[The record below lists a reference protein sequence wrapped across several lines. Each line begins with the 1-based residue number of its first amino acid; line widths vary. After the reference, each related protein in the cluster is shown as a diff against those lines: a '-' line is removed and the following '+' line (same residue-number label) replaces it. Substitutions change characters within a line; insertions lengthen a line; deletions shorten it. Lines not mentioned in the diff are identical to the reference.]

1 MGRIRK
7 NVNWTA
13 KITEGDTSKNG
24 FSIVGRKNPILVHVG
39 ETDTERD
46 ATVVFKQ
53 CEFDSRGVYNSDE
66 CVIKQRQPLTFS
78 LKYYD
83 FDANTSHFSSGA
95 TVEFTSTNGESLGT
109 GFVESDGSCS
119 FKYKDDS
126 LTEIYAK
133 IVVRQEK
140 FNVTHSVD
148 VASSSTYQ
156 TPIEVIREA
165 DNNIDYSSGIPASA
179 ETSYDYDYGDEISIT
194 AGTTS
199 EIHMLHKTESG
210 GNIRVKKYGYGNIE
224 FTNNEIH
231 FSRNAVDETNAK
243 FEDAEV
249 VFYCGEEEEGV
260 TVKFLA
266 PKKAKINYY
275 TTYKCMDYSS
285 FDVSGVTS
293 TTYDADA
300 NAFTKKLY
308 DPNVFAYVAYNL
320 PSATTGD
327 VGLDIIVTDSN
338 VTKTINKSI
347 HISLPDNTDIFNEK
361 LWKHISS
368 ATTQVMSN
376 NDAIFDNMEASLH
389 VGAEERL
396 NHNEKMPYKSS
407 KAGCTQFR
415 FANADNAAWAMDPKN
430 GLVYRESN
438 HPGFLRRTENPAMNL
453 NVARITYKSGDT
465 MPTIIESG
473 ITYEDKWK
481 CSYMNSG
488 DDNENEPTVW
498 MGRDNFSTWIV
509 FDKTAGDYALS
520 HIKRISTGRYSF
532 ASLKDNEV
540 NASKI
545 RDALEAALSGV
556 SATTGSATTVDYPQF
571 GQMTKRDQKYISF
584 FSPSNRHVAIINR
597 DRNAQSGETLEQEV
611 YSNKVLDGL
620 IKKLPHTVTHIS
632 ALTSVE
638 LFRIVDGEVEY
649 TENWGLTPAQSEY
662 DINNHGE
669 ESITS
674 SGYQWSVVMNMARTM
689 VSASTVI
696 EKEDGKKRD
705 DIFDSGATSIYG
717 FLYCYDVS
725 DADSACTKS
734 KLSKNSSGTYVAT
747 TDFYNRIES
756 LREWQVPEGDTVK
769 LDDVMEVGPN
779 WPNDPMGITPIM
791 ISKSNSG
798 DTPNSYSGLTTVVN
812 RKTNLE
818 TNLRVSYEPET
829 KLGNLITATIDL
841 HNYLDDMQTLAGF
854 KVSLPENNG
863 DARSVSAHT
872 YQKDKFYYKK
882 NYLTRIKQIKDGLAP
897 QLWVDDGE
905 KIRNNSYFEYIQLGS
920 GGTEGL
926 YSLMNKK
933 ISEDTNYK
941 DCYQQ
946 IKDNGG
952 SIVAVFAN
960 TDNQIKEDTNVTNNP
975 YNTGP
980 WIFDFVNYEYSPY
993 DESLCIELI
1002 SGDSV
1007 NVKADGFPSGGT
1019 LSYARKG
1026 GGAYSKL
1033 PDGGVTL
1040 SGSTKQIFL
1049 RGNFRNKNLGTIKIS
1064 GNSVSDKVKVSNNI
1078 MSLVFSDNV
1087 NGRYSF
1093 KNDGTVD
1100 YMFEGLF
1107 SGNTCITDA
1116 SGLYLLGDTKKGCFK
1131 YMFAG
1136 CTNLKVAPRL
1146 LAWDLKTDCYYG
1158 MFSGCTNLT
1167 DIYCMAKTKSASSSG
1182 ATTGWLSGV
1191 PEGLTFV
1198 RNNQSTNDFI
1208 INELGVPSN
1217 TEIITL
1223 EDGRT

>member
-1 MGRIRK
+1 MGRIRR

-13 KITEGDTSKNG
+13 KITEGDTSENG

-46 ATVVFKQ
+46 ATVEFKQ
-53 CEFDSRGVYNSDE
+53 CEFDSRGAYKSDE
-66 CVIKQRQPLTFS
+66 CVINQRQPLTFS

-83 FDANTSHFSSGA
+83 FDANTSYFSSGA
-95 TVEFTSTNGESLGT
+95 TVEFTSTNGDNLGT

-133 IVVRQEK
+133 IVVRQKK

-156 TPIEVIREA
+156 TPIDVIREA

-179 ETSYDYDYGDEISIT
+179 ETSYDYDNGTNTLIS

-199 EIHMLHKTESG
+199 EIRMLHKTESG

-293 TTYDADA
+293 TEYD
-300 NAFTKKLY
+300 AFTKKLY
-308 DPNVFAYVAYNL
+308 DPDVFAYVAYNL

-338 VTKTINKSI
+338 VTKTIHKSI
-347 HISLPDNTDIFNEK
+347 HISLPDDTNIFNEP
-361 LWKHISS
+361 LWTHISS

-396 NHNEKMPYKSS
+396 NHIEKMPYKSS

-465 MPTIIESG
+465 MPTVIESG

-488 DDNENEPTVW
+488 DDNVNEPTVG
-498 MGRDNFSTWIV
+498 MGNNNFSTWIV
-509 FDKTAGDYALS
+509 FDKTAGNYALS
-520 HIKRISTGRYSF
+520 HIKRISMGRYSF

-556 SATTGSATTVDYPQF
+556 SATTSSATTVDYPQF

-597 DRNAQSGETLEQEV
+597 DKNAHSGETLEQDV

-638 LFRIVDGEVEY
+638 LFSIDNGEVKY
-649 TENWGLTPAQSEY
+649 TANWGLTQDQAEY

-747 TDFYNRIES
+747 TDFYNPIES

-791 ISKSNSG
+791 ITKDNSG
-798 DTPNSYSGLTTVVN
+798 ATPNSYSGLTTIVN
-812 RKTNLE
+812 RE
-818 TNLRVSYEPET
+818 TNLRASYEPET
-829 KLGNLITATIDL
+829 KLGNLITATIDF
-841 HNYLDDMQTLAGF
+841 HNYLDDVQTLAGF
-854 KVSLPENNG
+854 KLSLLENNG
-863 DARSVSAHT
+863 DARSVSART

-882 NYLTRIKQIKDGLAP
+882 NYLTRIKQIKDGLATK
-897 QLWVDDGE
+897 LWVDDGE
-905 KIRNNSYFEYIQLGS
+905 MIRNNSYFEYIQLGS

-946 IKDNGG
+946 IKDKGG

-1007 NVKADGFPSGGT
+1007 TVEAKGFPSGGT
-1019 LSYARKG
+1019 LRYARKG
-1026 GGAYSKL
+1026 GGTYSKL

-1049 RGNFRNKNLGTIKIS
+1049 RGNFKNKNLGTIKIS
-1064 GNSVSDKVKVSNNI
+1064 GNSDSNKVKVSNNI
-1078 MSLVFSDNV
+1078 MSLVFSDDV

-1093 KNDGTVD
+1093 KDNGTVD

-1116 SGLYLLGDTKKGCFK
+1116 SGLYLLGDTRKGCFK

-1182 ATTGWLSGV
+1182 ATTGWLYEV

-1198 RNNQSTNDFI
+1198 RNNQSDNNFI
-1208 INELGVPSN
+1208 NNELGVPSN